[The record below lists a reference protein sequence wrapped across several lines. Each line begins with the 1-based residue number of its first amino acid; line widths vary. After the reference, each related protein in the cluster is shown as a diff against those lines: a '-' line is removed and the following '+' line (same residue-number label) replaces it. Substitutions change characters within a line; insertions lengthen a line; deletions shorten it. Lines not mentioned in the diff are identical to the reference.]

1 MLGLLK
7 PKKKNYPSTK
17 KPTTIND
24 LREGMVK
31 VMNEI
36 YEEEGRMPTRN
47 EIRSRL
53 EANYVA
59 ISKIREEWWA
69 TIQPTISV
77 DESDVDESDVE
88 DAVVV
93 NQDNNLSDTASS
105 FEATDVTPPQESKKT
120 VEEQIEEAYQKGV
133 KDGKVRTKKRVRVPN
148 AQ

>member
-47 EIRSRL
+47 EIRSRF

-69 TIQPTISV
+69 TIQPTIP
-77 DESDVDESDVE
+77 VDESDVE

-93 NQDNNLSDTASS
+93 NQDNNLSDAASS

-133 KDGKVRTKKRVRVPN
+133 KDGKVRTKKRVRVPS